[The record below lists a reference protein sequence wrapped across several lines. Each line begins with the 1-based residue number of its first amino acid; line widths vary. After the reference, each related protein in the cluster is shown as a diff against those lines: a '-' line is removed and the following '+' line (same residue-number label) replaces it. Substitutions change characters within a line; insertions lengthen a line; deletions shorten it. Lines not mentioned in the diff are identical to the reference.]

1 MNNVTQPAIDLGP
14 QHLDE
19 NGADCHYA
27 DWLWGCRVENQSGIA
42 SNGQRVTTALALQ
55 IAHEVLRALDPVTPH
70 APSHMWNDRDLM
82 LARAALSGLRAQAG
96 CEHLDP
102 AVRDGYLTHYCDIA
116 IYG

>member
-1 MNNVTQPAIDLGP
+1 MTE

-19 NGADCHYA
+19 NGQDVHYA
-27 DWLWGCRVENQSGIA
+27 DWLWGCRVENSAGIA

-55 IAHEVLRALDPVTPH
+55 IAHELMRSFDPENPQLPPHLWTSNDLR
-70 APSHMWNDRDLM
+70 
-82 LARAALSGLRAQAG
+82 LARAALSGLRAQNG

-102 AVRDGYLTHYCDIA
+102 AVTDGYLTHYCDIA